1 MEASVLGT
9 ISNGDLETFVLILAV
24 IALVLFIF
32 GRR

>member
-1 MEASVLGT
+1 MLAT